1 MSRCKDAVIQEAN
14 MFLMRNH
21 VNGFSQLT
29 IKACK
34 SFIRKTTMEKKTFLP
49 LFTFFKMTVVGEN
62 GIKI

>member
-1 MSRCKDAVIQEAN
+1 MSRCEDAVIQEAN

-34 SFIRKTTMEKKTFLP
+34 SLLKKKKHGKEDIFTTIY
-49 LFTFFKMTVVGEN
+49 FFKMTVVGEN